1 MRGMSGF
8 VAQNIPAMIGYLDG
22 ASTVPDDLALQ
33 SDSASDGSPVH
44 NQLSGPDKMDRMEA
58 VASIRARLEN
68 NDNPHAP

>member
-33 SDSASDGSPVH
+33 SDSASDGSPV
-44 NQLSGPDKMDRMEA
+44 QSGPDKMDRMEA